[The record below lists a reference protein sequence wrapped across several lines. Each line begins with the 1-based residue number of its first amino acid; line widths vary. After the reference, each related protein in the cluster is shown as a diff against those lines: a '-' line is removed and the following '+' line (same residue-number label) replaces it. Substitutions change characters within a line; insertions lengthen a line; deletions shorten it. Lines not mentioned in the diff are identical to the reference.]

1 MGPFG
6 LPALALSAM
15 LWSALPP
22 EPADVLQVPTALLDD
37 ARNAVAHQALSPERR
52 LELLIDFVAERDQ
65 FGFRYRADAT
75 RTVAGTYASREGHCL
90 SYTLLFL
97 GLSRSLGL
105 DAHAREVRVPPA
117 WQDEGQIL
125 FDVGHVNVG
134 VDTPSRH
141 RTVDF
146 DPDLLRSHRLAAP
159 WRGRP
164 IPDERALAHFYNN
177 RAAELLSQ
185 RQTRIARLWVERALE
200 MDPGFVPALNT
211 QGVIERRLGHLTA
224 ARESFEAALEL
235 NPESPSVLFNLIG
248 LAEQTGQG
256 AAAEAY
262 RSQLHALHPGDPW
275 FRWQLGRHYARQGLA
290 SEALRHYRRAFEL
303 DARQPRFADTLI
315 AQLLVMD
322 RPTEASQV
330 RAHAERFGLV
340 SDTPILAKAI
350 KKSVSDAQPRSEAA
364 LKH

>member
-1 MGPFG
+1 MF
-6 LPALALSAM
+6 
-15 LWSALPP
+15 WSALPP
-22 EPADVLQVPTALLDD
+22 EPADVLEVPTALLDE
-37 ARNAVAHQALSPERR
+37 AEAAVADPAQSPERR

-75 RTVAGTYASREGHCL
+75 RTVAGTYASREGNCL

-97 GLSRSLGL
+97 GLSRALGL

-164 IPDERALAHFYNN
+164 IPDQRALAHFYNN

-185 RQTRIARLWVERALE
+185 RQTLLARLWVERALE
-200 MDPGFVPALNT
+200 MDPTFQAALNT
-211 QGVIERRLGHLTA
+211 QGVIERRLGHLDA

-235 NPESPSVLFNLIG
+235 NPESASVLFNLIS
-248 LAEQTGQG
+248 LAEQTDKRSD
-256 AAAEAY
+256 AEGY
-262 RSQLHALHPGDPW
+262 RARLDALHPGDPW
-275 FRWQLGRHYARQGLA
+275 FQWQLGRHYARQGRP

-303 DARQPRFADTLI
+303 DARQPRFADALI
-315 AQLLVMD
+315 DQLLAMD
-322 RPTEASQV
+322 RPTEAGRV
-330 RAHAERFGLV
+330 RARAERFGLV
-340 SDTPILAKAI
+340 TAAPALAKAV
-350 KKSVSDAQPRSEAA
+350 KKSVTEARPRDEAA
-364 LKH
+364 LKQ

>member
-1 MGPFG
+1 MGPLG
-6 LPALALSAM
+6 LSALALSTM

-22 EPADVLQVPTALLDD
+22 EPADVLQVPNALLED
-37 ARNAVAHQALSPERR
+37 ARTAVSHQALSPERR

-75 RTVAGTYASREGHCL
+75 HTVAGTYSRREGNCL

-97 GLSRSLGL
+97 GLSRALGL
-105 DAHAREVRVPPA
+105 DSHAREVRVPPA

-141 RTVDF
+141 RTIDF

-164 IPDERALAHFYNN
+164 IADERALAHFYNN

-185 RQTRIARLWVERALE
+185 RQAKVARLWAQRALE
-200 MDPGFVPALNT
+200 MDPSFAVALNT
-211 QGVIERRLGHLTA
+211 QGVIERRLGHLDA
-224 ARESFEAALEL
+224 ARDAFESALEL
-235 NPESPSVLFNLIG
+235 NPESASVLFNLIG
-248 LAEQTGQG
+248 LAEQAGKRG
-256 AAAEAY
+256 EAEAY

-290 SEALRHYRRAFEL
+290 SEALRHYRQAFEL

-322 RPTEASQV
+322 RPTEAGQV
-330 RAHAERFGLV
+330 RARAERFGLM
-340 SDTPILAKAI
+340 THAPILAKAI